1 MALGSVES
9 RTRQRR
15 DRDKTSG
22 ASASSGDEKARGENA
37 HSEEEGN
44 EEACNEKARSEEARG
59 EDALDEEE
67 RGEEEYFEKAK
78 EMTEKLLINGDTLTV
93 DEAYG
98 VAADRIRVGLAPK
111 ARERMLRTRAVV
123 DDIVRRNEVVY
134 GVTTGFGKLS
144 EVAIPPDKL
153 AQLQV
158 NVVRSHTSGVGDR
171 LPEREVRAMMLLR
184 ANVIAKGYS
193 GARPELVDLILQML
207 NADVYPPVPEQG
219 SVGASGDLAPLAH
232 LALSLIGEGTLI
244 KADREDAAAKILRE
258 IGAEPIVLGPK
269 EGITLINGTQTH
281 TAVALIA
288 LVNARSL
295 WRTAHVA
302 GAMSLEALL
311 GTPVAFDERIHDARG
326 QRGQSRSAALL
337 RDLLADS
344 ELRESHRHGD
354 PRVQDPYAL
363 RCMPQVHGPVLD
375 ALDFVDEAVSAELNA
390 ATDNPL
396 VFENGETLSGG
407 NFHGLRVAMALD
419 FLAIVLT
426 HMATMAERRIDRL
439 VHPDLNQGLPPFLCP
454 EAGLN
459 SGFMMAQV
467 TAASLASE
475 CKVLSHPA
483 SVDTIPTD
491 GSKED
496 VVPMAMGAAWKA
508 RRVLRNLENILA
520 IELMCAAQGI
530 DYRAPLR
537 PGRGVRS
544 AHERVRAIVPRLE
557 GDRVL
562 SGDIAAL
569 RSAISEMQF
578 ADIGTVT

>member
-1 MALGSVES
+1 MSERLII
-9 RTRQRR
+9 
-15 DRDKTSG
+15 D
-22 ASASSGDEKARGENA
+22 GD
-37 HSEEEGN
+37 S
-44 EEACNEKARSEEARG
+44 
-59 EDALDEEE
+59 
-67 RGEEEYFEKAK
+67 
-78 EMTEKLLINGDTLTV
+78 LTV
-93 DEAYG
+93 DEAYA
-98 VAADRIRVGLAPK
+98 VAVDRLRVDLSPK
-111 ARERMLRTRAVV
+111 ARARMLRTRAVV
-123 DDIVRRNEVVY
+123 DDIVRRNAVVY

-144 EVAIPPDKL
+144 EVAIPPERL
-153 AQLQV
+153 AELQV
-158 NVVRSHTSGVGDR
+158 NLLRSHSSGVGDR
-171 LPEREVRAMMLLR
+171 LPEPEVRAMMLLR

-193 GARPELVDLILQML
+193 GARPELVDLLLAML
-207 NADVYPPVPEQG
+207 NADMYPPIPEQG

-232 LALSLIGEGTLI
+232 LALALIGEGTLI
-244 KADREDAAAKILRE
+244 MGEREDSAAAILRE
-258 IGAEPIVLGPK
+258 VGVNPVVLGPK
-269 EGITLINGTQTH
+269 EGITLINGTQAH

-288 LVNARSL
+288 LVHARAL

-326 QRGQSRSAALL
+326 QKGQARSAALL

-344 ELRESHRHGD
+344 EVRESHRVGD
-354 PRVQDPYAL
+354 PRVQDPYSL

-375 ALDFVDEAVSAELNA
+375 ALDWIDDAISRELNA

-407 NFHGLRVAMALD
+407 NFHGLTVAMALD

-426 HMATMAERRIDRL
+426 HLATMAERRIDRL
-439 VHPDLNQGLPPFLCP
+439 VHPDLNQGLPPFLTP
-454 EAGLN
+454 NAGVN

-467 TAASLASE
+467 TAAALASE

-520 IELMCAAQGI
+520 IELMCGAQGI
-530 DYRAPLR
+530 DFRAPLR
-537 PGRGVRS
+537 PGRGVRT
-544 AHERVRAIVPRLE
+544 AHERVRDIVPRLE

-562 SGDIAAL
+562 STDIAAL
-569 RSAISEMQF
+569 MKAVSEFRF
-578 ADIGTVT
+578 ADIGAGA

>member
-1 MALGSVES
+1 MS
-9 RTRQRR
+9 
-15 DRDKTSG
+15 
-22 ASASSGDEKARGENA
+22 
-37 HSEEEGN
+37 
-44 EEACNEKARSEEARG
+44 
-59 EDALDEEE
+59 
-67 RGEEEYFEKAK
+67 
-78 EMTEKLLINGDTLTV
+78 EKLVIDGDSLTV
-93 DEAYG
+93 DAAYD
-98 VAADRIRVGLAPK
+98 VAVNRRRVTLSPDAK
-111 ARERMLRTRAVV
+111 ARMLRTRSVV
-123 DDIVRRNEVVY
+123 DEIVRKNAVVY

-144 EVAIPPDKL
+144 DVAIPPERL
-153 AQLQV
+153 AELQV
-158 NVVRSHTSGVGDR
+158 NLVRSHTSGVGDC
-171 LPEREVRAMMLLR
+171 LPEPEVRAMMLLR

-193 GARPELVDLILQML
+193 GARPVLVEMLLEML
-207 NADVYPPVPEQG
+207 NADIYPPIPEQG

-232 LALSLIGEGTLI
+232 LALSLIGEGMLI
-244 KADREDAAAKILRE
+244 SAQREESASEILRE
-258 IGAEPIVLGPK
+258 IGLKPVVLAPK

-288 LVNARSL
+288 LVRARSL

-311 GTPVAFDERIHDARG
+311 GTPVAFDERIHKARG
-326 QRGQSRSAALL
+326 QKGQLRSAALL

-344 ELRESHRHGD
+344 EVRESHRHGD

-375 ALDFVDEAVSAELNA
+375 ALDFVDNAVSRELNA

-407 NFHGLRVAMALD
+407 NFHGLTVAMALD

-426 HMATMAERRIDRL
+426 NLATMAERRIDRL
-439 VHPDLNQGLPPFLCP
+439 VHPDLNQGLPPFLSP
-454 EAGLN
+454 DAGVN

-467 TAASLASE
+467 TAAALASE

-508 RRVLRNLENILA
+508 RRVLRNLEHILA
-520 IELMCAAQGI
+520 IELMCGAQGI
-530 DYRAPLR
+530 DYRAPLK
-537 PGRGVRS
+537 PGRGVRI
-544 AHERVRAIVPRLE
+544 AHQRVRAIVPPLVA
-557 GDRVL
+557 DRVL
-562 SGDIAAL
+562 SSDIAAL
-569 RSAISEMQF
+569 MSAVTAQHF
-578 ADIGTVT
+578 ADIGSVR